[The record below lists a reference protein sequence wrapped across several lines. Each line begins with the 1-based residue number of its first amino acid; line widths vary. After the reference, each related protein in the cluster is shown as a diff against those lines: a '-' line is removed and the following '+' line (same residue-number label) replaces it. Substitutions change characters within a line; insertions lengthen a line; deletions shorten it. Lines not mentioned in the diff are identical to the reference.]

1 MAGMASVGIVGAGM
15 AGLACARLLAEAGM
29 RVTVFDKSRGRGG
42 RMATRRGPEGV
53 FDHGAVALRDRAD
66 VPGWSAWLDA
76 AQSHEAVAFWPA
88 AQGWVGLP
96 GMSGAV
102 RPLATGLTVR
112 GGYEVADLRQTATG
126 WALSARGEADDG
138 WTTFDQIVLA
148 VPQPQAS
155 TLLAGWPNL
164 QQAIAGASMRPVW
177 TAMVRFDEAL
187 AIDGDLIDW
196 PTGPVQQA
204 VRCSARPGRGGG
216 GEAWVLHAS
225 ADWTRQNLERDKPEA
240 ARLLLDRFFEQ
251 AGLRAVAPTL
261 LDGHRWRYG
270 LTDRP
275 LGQAFVRDARLRL
288 GVCGDWCLGAQAS
301 DAFASGTALA
311 RALLADQ

>member
-15 AGLACARLLAEAGM
+15 AGLACARTLADAGVK
-29 RVTVFDKSRGRGG
+29 VTVFDKSRGLGG
-42 RMATRRGPEGV
+42 RMATRRGPGGM
-53 FDHGAVALRDRAD
+53 FDHGAVALPDQTD
-66 VPGWSAWLDA
+66 VPGWTTWLDA
-76 AQSHEAVAFWPA
+76 AQAQEAVAFWPV

-102 RPLATGLTVR
+102 RPLAAGLNVR
-112 GGYEVADLRQTATG
+112 GGVEVSGLLQSDAG
-126 WALSARGEADDG
+126 WSLSARGDSDDG
-138 WTTFDQIVLA
+138 QTTFDQIVLA

-155 TLLAGWPNL
+155 ALLADWPKV

-177 TAMVRFDEAL
+177 TAMVRFGAAL
-187 AIDGDLIDW
+187 PIDGDLIDW
-196 PTGPVQQA
+196 PTGPVGQA
-204 VRCSARPGRGGG
+204 VRCSAKPGRGGG
-216 GEAWVLHAS
+216 GEAWVLHGS

-240 ARLLLDRFFEQ
+240 AQLLLDAFVDQ
-251 AGLRAVAPTL
+251 AGLRAVEPTQ

-270 LTDRP
+270 LTERP
-275 LGQAFVRDARLRL
+275 LGQAFVQDAGLRL